1 MGEQTPAPLLFP
13 VSCRSVKGARARA
26 GVLAD
31 WLEASEA
38 ATDLTDVAH
47 TLARRRPHL
56 PVRGAVLAHDRPRLV
71 DRLRVLAAGESG
83 EGIVAP
89 EERGQS
95 SPDVVFVFSGYG
107 SQWDEMGAGLLG
119 EPAFDAV
126 LDELEPAFRA
136 AGRESPRELV
146 TRARLSEA
154 DATSVQPALFAMQV
168 GLAAVWQH
176 YGIRPTAV
184 MGQSM
189 GELAAAVVSGGLP
202 LADAAQVILR
212 RSEVMQRRM
221 FGFGATAVVELPA
234 REVERRL
241 SAGVDLDI
249 AVHSSTRTTVVAG
262 DGDVVEEF
270 LSSCEAD
277 GIATYPVRGGNAAG
291 HSRFAERVV
300 PELTGLLADVRPT
313 RPELRF
319 YSTALSDPRDTP
331 AFDGAYWAAN
341 VRRPVRFRHAV
352 EAALADGL
360 RTFVEVSPHPV
371 AVRSLADTLADS
383 APADTVAWETLR
395 RSEPARSAL
404 LLGLAR
410 AHCRGI
416 DVDWER
422 LAPPGRLADVPTAV
436 WDHGQRQPV
445 AGRVVVTAEPG
456 HPLLGTHVRLPGALA
471 RHLWQTTL
479 DTARLTWLDD
489 HRLGE
494 LLPLLPGTGY
504 CEMARSAAC
513 TAFEAKAEDVVLS
526 DITFHRLLSLAAP
539 VTVTTV
545 LTVTAP
551 GEAEVEISSWDGDTD
566 VVHATAKAAVLTRE
580 AAGTDA
586 PAPCAVD
593 GPFRDAGEFY
603 PRLRDAGLN
612 HGPAFAGLTGVS
624 IAPDQALSRVSRP
637 AAAPPD
643 PRMTFH
649 PALLDACLHGI
660 AMALVQDSGRI
671 CLPAAIARL
680 SLVGELGDDVICR
693 ARLRIDAQGC
703 TADLDVYDEDGLPVA
718 DLRGVRFRFLDE
730 DSLPVST
737 DGLLYTVEN
746 EPAPLAEAGP
756 APSGDWLVYGGG
768 EDDAFRNGLLSEM
781 ERAGLRPTPL
791 DTAYLPER
799 IPGAA
804 AVRGVVLLGWE
815 TGRAHP
821 EAVTDAGRR
830 LLPMV
835 RIAAGLD
842 QGPGDAEAVRLYAV
856 TRGACP
862 PTGAAS
868 FDPAQAG
875 LIGLTRSLRFERPG
889 LRPTLVDLDPDP
901 RPEQLVR
908 ELCSR
913 SSDDEVVWRNGVRHV
928 TRLTPLPAGAP
939 AAPGRVPV
947 REGGGY
953 VVTGG
958 TGGLGLA
965 TARWL
970 AELGAGC
977 VVLNGRSVPGPDTAR
992 GIEEIR
998 ALGTRVVV
1006 VLGDI
1011 AEPGV
1016 ADHLMR
1022 AVTQMG
1028 AVVRGVVHAAG
1039 VLDDALVTDLDA
1051 ERIGRVWSPKAVGAW
1066 RLHLATPRDG
1076 VDWWVGYSSSAALL
1090 GSPGQANYSAAN
1102 ACLDALA
1109 HWRRAH
1115 GLPALSVNW
1124 GPWAETGGARDAT
1137 VSGLG
1142 KLHPREAFA
1151 ALEELIA
1158 HERVQSGAVR
1168 LGHDHAVVFPET
1180 RASSYFARVV
1190 AGAARG
1196 RTDLAGF
1203 DRGRLLGMGREA
1215 VHRAVTE
1222 RLTERIRPL
1231 LRNLG
1236 DGLPLGTPL
1245 VRLGLDS
1252 LAAVRIKNA
1261 IRDDF
1266 RLDIPVSR
1274 LLQGASVTALADELT
1289 AGLTDQA
1296 REPADP
1302 AEDRG
1307 EQRSRTRRT
1316 RMAQQARRRRPQ

>member
-1 MGEQTPAPLLFP
+1 M
-13 VSCRSVKGARARA
+13 RGARARA
-26 GVLAD
+26 GALAD
-31 WLEASEA
+31 WLEGPEA
-38 ATDLTDVAH
+38 ATALTDVAY
-47 TLARRRPHL
+47 TLALRRPHL
-56 PVRGAVLAHDRPRLV
+56 PARGAILAHDRPQLV

-83 EGIVAP
+83 EGVVAP
-89 EERGQS
+89 EEPTRS

-107 SQWDEMGAGLLG
+107 SQWDEMGAGMLG
-119 EPAFDAV
+119 EPAFETV
-126 LDELEPAFRA
+126 LDELEPVFRA
-136 AGRESPRELV
+136 AGRASPRELL

-154 DATSVQPALFAMQV
+154 DATSVQPALFAMQI

-176 YGIRPTAV
+176 YGIRPAAV

-189 GELAAAVVSGGLP
+189 GELAAAVVGGGLP

-221 FGFGATAVVELPA
+221 FGFGTTAVVELPA

-241 SAGVDLDI
+241 SAGVDLEI
-249 AVHSSTRTTVVAG
+249 AVYSSTRTTVVAG

-291 HSRFAERVV
+291 HSRFADRVV
-300 PELTGLLADVRPT
+300 PELTGLLADVKPT
-313 RPELRF
+313 PPELRF
-319 YSTALSDPRDTP
+319 YSTTLSDPRDTP

-341 VRRPVRFRHAV
+341 VRRPVRFQHAV

-371 AVRSLADTLADS
+371 AIRSLADTLADS
-383 APADTVAWETLR
+383 ELADPVAWETLR
-395 RSEPARSAL
+395 RGEPAGAAL

-416 DVDWER
+416 GVDWER
-422 LAPPGRLADVPTAV
+422 LAPPGRLVDVPTAV

-445 AGRVVVTAEPG
+445 TGRVAATAERG
-456 HPLLGTHVRLPGALA
+456 HPLLGTHVRLPGTPA

-513 TAFEAKAEDVVLS
+513 TAFEAKAEDIVLS
-526 DITFHRLLSLAAP
+526 DVTFHRLLSLAAP

-545 LTVTAP
+545 LTVSAP
-551 GEAEVEISSWDGDTD
+551 GEAEVEISSRDGDTD
-566 VVHATAKAAVLTRE
+566 IVHATARTAVMTRE
-580 AAGTDA
+580 TAGTGA
-586 PAPCAVD
+586 PAPCTVD
-593 GPFRDAGEFY
+593 GPFRDAGECY

-624 IAPDQALSRVSRP
+624 ITPDQTISRVSRP

-649 PALLDACLHGI
+649 PALLDACLHGV

-671 CLPAAIARL
+671 CLPAGIARL
-680 SLVGELGDDVICR
+680 SLVGELGDDVTCR

-730 DSLPVST
+730 DALPVST

-756 APSGDWLVYGGG
+756 APSGDWLVYGGD
-768 EDDAFRNGLLSEM
+768 EDDAFRDGLLREM

-804 AVRGVVLLGWE
+804 AVRGVVLMGWE

-821 EAVTDAGRR
+821 EAPEAVADAGRR

-842 QGPGDAEAVRLYAV
+842 QGPGDAEAPRLYVV

-862 PTGAAS
+862 PTGATS
-868 FDPAQAG
+868 FDPVQAG
-875 LIGLTRSLRFERPG
+875 LIGLTRSLRFERPE
-889 LRPTLVDLDPDP
+889 LRPTLVDLDPE
-901 RPEQLVR
+901 PEPGQLVR

-913 SSDDEVVWRNGVRHV
+913 SPDDEVVWRNGVRHV
-928 TRLTPLPAGAP
+928 TRLTQLPAGAP
-939 AAPGRVPV
+939 AAPGRAPV

-970 AELGAGC
+970 AERGAGC
-977 VVLNGRSVPGPDTAR
+977 VVLNGRSVPGADAAR

-998 ALGTRVVV
+998 ALGARVVV

-1016 ADHLMR
+1016 ADHLMQ
-1022 AVTQMG
+1022 AVTQTG

-1090 GSPGQANYSAAN
+1090 GSPGQANYAAAN

-1115 GLPALSVNW
+1115 GLPAVSVNW

-1142 KLHPREAFA
+1142 KIHPREAFA
-1151 ALEELIA
+1151 ALEEVFA
-1158 HERVQSGAVR
+1158 HERVQAGAVR

-1190 AGAARG
+1190 AGAARD
-1196 RTDLAGF
+1196 RADLAGF
-1203 DRGRLLGMGREA
+1203 DRSRLPGMSREA

-1231 LRNLG
+1231 LRKQG
-1236 DGLPLGTPL
+1236 DSLPLGTPL

-1274 LLQGASVTALADELT
+1274 LLEGASVTALADELT
-1289 AGLTDQA
+1289 AGLTDGA
-1296 REPADP
+1296 PEPADP

-1316 RMAQQARRRRPQ
+1316 RMAQHARRRRPQ